1 MAASTKR
8 CCYGQC
14 LKQGPLNIHAKPRK
28 RNEGAG
34 YRMEPEKLIKGKK
47 KLGLTEYFAWAK
59 HYTGCFFIIQ
69 LNLKI
74 MLT

>member
-1 MAASTKR
+1 MRGLDTGWSLRTLSR
-8 CCYGQC
+8 V
-14 LKQGPLNIHAKPRK
+14 R
-28 RNEGAG
+28 
-34 YRMEPEKLIKGKK
+34 K

-74 MLT
+74 MLRECPGAPAYKRKAKVKGSRKLFKV

>member
-1 MAASTKR
+1 
-8 CCYGQC
+8 
-14 LKQGPLNIHAKPRK
+14 
-28 RNEGAG
+28 
-34 YRMEPEKLIKGKK
+34 MEPENFIKGKK

-74 MLT
+74 MLK